1 MFVVVVVQ
9 FVVEYYCS
17 SADGGKNC
25 LSAESWRISLEIK
38 HCVDFDVDNS
48 TGCLKLLQLLVEIL
62 ETSWNSVDA
71 PGKFCN

>member
-48 TGCLKLLQLLVEIL
+48 TGCLKLLQFEIAGGNTGNLLEF
-62 ETSWNSVDA
+62 S
-71 PGKFCN
+71 